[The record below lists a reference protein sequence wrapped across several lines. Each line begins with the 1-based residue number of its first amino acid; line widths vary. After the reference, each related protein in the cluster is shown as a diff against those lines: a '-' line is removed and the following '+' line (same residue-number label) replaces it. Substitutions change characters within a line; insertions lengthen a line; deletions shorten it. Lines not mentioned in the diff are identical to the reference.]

1 MVTTPDDGP
10 LPFSVLGGVPS
21 VVNLLDALQGW
32 QLVRAASTA
41 LRAPVAASMKH
52 VSPAGVAA
60 AGRIDPITAVMFGL
74 DAPPSGLA
82 SAYARAR
89 SCDPRSSYGDMVAVS
104 HPVDLATARILVR
117 VVSDGVIAPDF
128 EPGVVGIL
136 ARKKHGAFLILQM
149 DPDHVPPE
157 QEARD
162 VFGVRIVQATD
173 PITIDERTLGKAAET
188 LPEALRKDV
197 LLGLITVRHAQSN
210 SVAYVSD
217 GSTIGVGA
225 GQQSRVDCVKL
236 AGEKADRWRLLRHP
250 RLAAT
255 RFPSG
260 MSIQDR
266 VNASIRLAEGELSET
281 EKQQWLAA
289 AAPCT
294 VVSDAY
300 FPFRDNVDVAARH
313 GACCIVE
320 GGGSRRSEEIEEAC
334 REHNIALIRTGLR
347 LFCH

>member
-1 MVTTPDDGP
+1 
-10 LPFSVLGGVPS
+10 
-21 VVNLLDALQGW
+21 
-32 QLVRAASTA
+32 
-41 LRAPVAASMKH
+41 
-52 VSPAGVAA
+52 
-60 AGRIDPITAVMFGL
+60 
-74 DAPPSGLA
+74 
-82 SAYARAR
+82 
-89 SCDPRSSYGDMVAVS
+89 
-104 HPVDLATARILVR
+104 
-117 VVSDGVIAPDF
+117 
-128 EPGVVGIL
+128 
-136 ARKKHGAFLILQM
+136 M
-149 DPDHVPPE
+149 DPDHVPPG
-157 QEARD
+157 QEVRD

-173 PITIDERTLGKAAET
+173 PITLDERTLGKAAGT

-217 GSTIGVGA
+217 GSTIGVGT

-250 RLAAT
+250 RLATT

-266 VNASIRLAEGELSET
+266 VNASIRLAEDQLSET
-281 EKQQWLAA
+281 EKQQWLVA

-294 VVSDAY
+294 IVSDAY
-300 FPFRDNVDVAARH
+300 LPFRDNVDVAARH
-313 GACCIVE
+313 GAGCIVE

-334 REHNIALIRTGLR
+334 REHNIVLIRTGLR